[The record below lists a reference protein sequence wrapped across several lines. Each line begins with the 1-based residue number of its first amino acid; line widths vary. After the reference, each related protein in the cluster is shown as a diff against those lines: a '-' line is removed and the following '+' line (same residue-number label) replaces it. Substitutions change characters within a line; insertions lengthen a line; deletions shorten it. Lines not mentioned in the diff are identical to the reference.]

1 MSAPLNPALASN
13 IVTTPASLAAPP
25 RLAPTTSLKFQHFQ
39 PKEPISHGS
48 LLSQISP
55 NHVSLSARGQLFP
68 APSELPLG
76 SKTLSASISST
87 SLNAHVDWTSTSS
100 ETLTMNASP
109 PRTSNTACTSPLAP
123 TVTLLRELR
132 LLPYNEN
139 SEKRPFE
146 ATKDKPCE
154 DDVFVPVSIGNN
166 VLHIQAGDEMT
177 IFSVASNSLLVEGLF
192 RQQQGPLS
200 YVGLTKSDSC
210 IRLMRSFT
218 IELFKSDQFAKFVG
232 NRKDKKE
239 ENPKREATPAD
250 NKVSSENIQDEDS
263 LVVMQIGTNR
273 SDSPSHAADI
283 PGIDML
289 PNMKVL
295 YSMSQS
301 KQVFYQYVE
310 SQMLTYLPRINCIH
324 DAVNRFFQYVW
335 PFVPILDQ
343 DTFNS
348 EIVKL
353 FPNDGFETSEFHLK
367 ISIKNDEQLSI
378 AGILLLIIRLGYMTL
393 ISNDETSPNFTSA
406 EELLIRDV
414 TRFKSDHYL
423 SIVNLCIP
431 EEKVQARS
439 TFTFVQGLTLYH
451 FYRSVAPNDCLGLS
465 GSDAQ
470 LLFGTIVNH
479 ALSIGLNRDP
489 TLFDSIVSISK
500 SPAQVNTWRSLW
512 MYICNLDAQQAIYCG
527 VPFKINPDLCDT
539 EPPSYDSMAPEVSD
553 FHKGMEKTYDTYRRI
568 VLKITNLKNKPK
580 VIDVLLETSELEN
593 TFLSIFG
600 KDFFTDYV
608 CSPAPEQPATT
619 EHIDQMKHEES
630 YMKVARFEAFIHIRA
645 NLSCLYYLIALHYEK
660 KLDIDPQA
668 EIGAGIEL
676 FKIFIRSVVQL
687 CYIMSYALDNSQELF
702 GKHYDYY
709 LTAKIERS
717 MIKTHNFISSFFIRL
732 VNYKRAL
739 AVEEFGKMGQAD
751 PNSEKSKEFNER
763 CEVVDS
769 LFTICLIEAEL
780 FVGNF
785 RTLSKT
791 YINSYRLYV
800 MSYFVL
806 KQCMENPEKLFAGFV
821 NKKRFFHEGTNM
833 LCFLSIP
840 ELQRLCKLCE
850 EFRIARLELIKR
862 QEEHSQIKK
871 LRPKPASDLESGHTI
886 PAESAQFEAEDAFDA
901 ATANR
906 NMYAKNNTLNTYGL
920 LQKKHLHS
928 DYLQE
933 VFDEQSM
940 IGNEELLHLFELYG
954 DCDVG
959 FEGPELA
966 S

>member
-1 MSAPLNPALASN
+1 M
-13 IVTTPASLAAPP
+13 
-25 RLAPTTSLKFQHFQ
+25 
-39 PKEPISHGS
+39 
-48 LLSQISP
+48 
-55 NHVSLSARGQLFP
+55 
-68 APSELPLG
+68 
-76 SKTLSASISST
+76 
-87 SLNAHVDWTSTSS
+87 
-100 ETLTMNASP
+100 
-109 PRTSNTACTSPLAP
+109 
-123 TVTLLRELR
+123 R
-132 LLPYNEN
+132 LLPFNEN
-139 SEKRPFE
+139 GEKRPFE

-166 VLHIQAGDEMT
+166 VLHIQAGDEMS
-177 IFSVASNSLLVEGLF
+177 IFSVASNSLLVEGVF
-192 RQQQGPLS
+192 RQHQGPLS

-232 NRKDKKE
+232 KSKDKNE
-239 ENPKREATPAD
+239 GNPKKEATPGD
-250 NKVSSENIQDEDS
+250 DEVSTNIQDEDS
-263 LVVMQIGTNR
+263 LVVMQIGANR
-273 SDSPSHAADI
+273 LDSPNHAANS
-283 PGIDML
+283 PGIDKL
-289 PNMKVL
+289 PSLKVL
-295 YSMSQS
+295 YSMSES
-301 KQVFYQYVE
+301 KQVFFQYVE
-310 SQMLTYLPRINCIH
+310 SEMLTYLPRISCIH
-324 DAVNRFFQYVW
+324 HAVKRFFQYVW
-335 PFVPILDQ
+335 PFVPILDEE
-343 DTFNS
+343 TFKS
-348 EIVKL
+348 DLVKL
-353 FPNDGFETSEFHLK
+353 LPKDDFEASKFHLK
-367 ISIKNDEQLSI
+367 ITIKNDEQLSI

-393 ISNDETSPNFTSA
+393 IPTDESSSNFTPA
-406 EELLIRDV
+406 EELLVKDV
-414 TRFKSDHYL
+414 TRFKSDQYL

-489 TLFDSIVSISK
+489 MLFDSIATISK
-500 SPAQVNTWRSLW
+500 LPAYVNTWRSLW
-512 MYICNLDAQQAIYCG
+512 LYICNLDAQQAIYCG
-527 VPFKINPDLCDT
+527 APFKINPDICDT
-539 EPPSYDSMAPEVSD
+539 KPPSYESMTPEVSE
-553 FHKGMEKTYDTYRRI
+553 FHKGMEKTYETYRRI
-568 VLKITNLKNKPK
+568 VLKITNLKSKPK
-580 VIDVLLETSELEN
+580 VIDVLLETSLLEN

-608 CSPAPEQPATT
+608 CSPAPEQPAAT
-619 EHIDQMKHEES
+619 ELLDHLKHEES
-630 YMKVARFEAFIHIRA
+630 FMKVARFEAFIHIRA

-660 KLDIDPQA
+660 KLDTDPQA

-732 VNYKRAL
+732 VNYKRTL
-739 AVEEFGKMGQAD
+739 AVEEFGKMGLAD
-751 PNSEKSKEFNER
+751 PSSDKSKEFNER

-871 LRPKPASDLESGHTI
+871 LRPKPASDLKSDTI
-886 PAESAQFEAEDAFDA
+886 LLVESAQFEAEDAFDA
-901 ATANR
+901 STANR
-906 NMYAKNNTLNTYGL
+906 NMYAKSNTLNTYGL
-920 LQKKHLHS
+920 LEKKHLHS

-954 DCDVG
+954 DCDIG
-959 FEGPELA
+959 LDGPELV